1 MAEKIKNCFNDE
13 IRQSQLLYGRDTQRI
28 PAKIDFQNN
37 IMPNLLKIYLQTE
50 THPEHFECALFY
62 DREKK
67 LFSFDFLTKFLDI
80 IRFFID
86 LPSNLKRLP
95 KFKMGELKNYQARA
109 DLLGLICP
117 FEEADTIEPE
127 TDEVSIYTVAY
138 PLFQMGTNVPL
149 KKTVSK
155 ELYGDF
161 VRNFHWAFS
170 YLDEYYDSKKVQK
183 ALKQYKFVL
192 SPEAPEKTPEPVGY
206 RIARQETDR
215 SELAFVDM
223 DFTVADGAEQLKQFF
238 ESKLALATG
247 IIFDN
252 CAFPDLS
259 FETVRPRI
267 LFRNCVFT
275 GKVYIKNEICHTI
288 TFEHCQ
294 ILRNLDFD
302 NTKWDYHLCIMDCL
316 FKQKA
321 NLSLKNVH
329 FGKDSQLWIKDTVFY
344 NPVSFHRAVLE
355 GETKLSNLT
364 FYDSFDFSETVVSNR
379 ATFEHFAY
387 GGVSSPKMDSAKNTL
402 AETLKKYNYR
412 SEIAALGLE
421 NNNSGIDRDAYQ
433 VAIDSEF
440 LNPKYA
446 ALFLGCSENYLAKKR
461 MQDRKKVTRDSLP
474 FIITAR
480 KIQYPV
486 EALRAFQR
494 KDWIALKELRQKY
507 PIPKGDDK

>member
-1 MAEKIKNCFNDE
+1 MAEQLKNCFNDE
-13 IRQSQLLYGRDTQRI
+13 VQQSQLLYGRDTQRI
-28 PAKIDFQNN
+28 PAKIDFKNN
-37 IMPNLLKIYLQTE
+37 IMPNLLKIYLQAE
-50 THPEHFECALFY
+50 LHPEHFDHALFY
-62 DREKK
+62 DTDKK
-67 LFSFDFLTKFLDI
+67 LFSFEFLTKFLDI
-80 IRFFID
+80 IRFFIE

-95 KFKMGELKNYQARA
+95 KFKMGELKNYQSRA

-117 FEEADTIEPE
+117 FEESETKEPLN
-127 TDEVSIYTVAY
+127 DDFGIYTVAY

-149 KKTVSK
+149 KKTVAA

-170 YLDEYYDSKKVQK
+170 YLDEYYDAKKVQK

-192 SPEAPEKTPEPVGY
+192 APNAPEKTPSPVGY
-206 RIARQETDR
+206 RIARQERDK

-223 DFTVADGAEQLKQFF
+223 DFTVGDGAEQLKQLL
-238 ESKLALATG
+238 ESKLTLLTG

-252 CAFPDLS
+252 CVFPNLS
-259 FETVRPRI
+259 LGTVRPRI

-275 GKVYIKNEICHTI
+275 GKVYIKERVCHTLS
-288 TFEHCQ
+288 FEHCQ
-294 ILRNLDFD
+294 ILRNFDFD
-302 NTKWDYHLCIMDCL
+302 NIKWDYHLCIMDCL
-316 FKQKA
+316 FKQRA
-321 NLSLKNVH
+321 TLSMKNVH
-329 FGKDSQLWIKDTVFY
+329 FGKDNQLWIKDTVFY
-344 NPVSFHRAVLE
+344 NPVSFKGAVLE

-364 FYDSFDFSETVVSNR
+364 FYDTFDFSETVLSNR
-379 ATFEHFAY
+379 CTIEHFAY
-387 GGVSSPKMDSAKNTL
+387 AGGSSPKMDSAKNTL

-412 SEIAALGLE
+412 SEIVALGLE
-421 NNNSGIDRDAYQ
+421 DNTSGIDRDAYQ

-446 ALFLGCSENYLAKKR
+446 ALMLGCSENYLAKKR

-494 KDWIALKELRQKY
+494 KDWAALKELRQKY
-507 PIPKGDDK
+507 PIPKE